1 MTYKQW
7 LDSYNKEPFDYSPN
21 ARDGWFACKNEVLKI
36 IEEHPNLDEKTSIL
50 KAFEKIK
57 KL

>member
-7 LDSYNKEPFDYSPN
+7 LDSYNKEPFDYPPN

-50 KAFEKIK
+50 KAFKKIK